1 MSDCK
6 HEWSFWLASK
16 SYICDE
22 CNASI
27 TVLDMALQREEA
39 EARVKELEDTVTGLE
54 AALNSLGQ
62 S

>member
-39 EARVKELEDTVTGLE
+39 EARVKELEEDLRVRLW
-54 AALNSLGQ
+54 SYKPRKF